1 MQELLYDF
9 LEPVKLIGE
18 GEYNLDALTQI
29 EVTESY
35 LGLDQ
40 DVRECQDKEALF
52 NCTTRFYMDEI
63 LQKCGCLPLNIK
75 LSKQV
80 HSYTLTDEK

>member
-1 MQELLYDF
+1 MCDF
-9 LEPVKLIGE
+9 LEPVKLVGE

-40 DVRECQDKEALF
+40 DVRECQIEESLY
-52 NCTTRFYMDEI
+52 NCTTRQYLDTLME
-63 LQKCGCLPLNIK
+63 KCGCLPITIRISHEVL
-75 LSKQV
+75 LQ
-80 HSYTLTDEK
+80 